1 MKLNKVLPMALGL
14 GFAVSAF
21 AENPLIQ
28 TYYSP
33 DPAPVVFGD
42 TLCTYSGNDEGGSF
56 FTMHGWRVS
65 CTTDMVNWTDKEIG
79 RASCRERVSPRV

>member
-1 MKLNKVLPMALGL
+1 MKLNKILPIAFGL

-21 AENPLIQ
+21 AENPIIQ

-42 TLCTYSGNDEGGSF
+42 TVC
-56 FTMHGWRVS
+56 V
-65 CTTDMVNWTDKEIG
+65 
-79 RASCRERVSPRV
+79 

>member
-1 MKLNKVLPMALGL
+1 MNLNKVLSIALGL

-21 AENPLIQ
+21 AENPIIQ

-42 TLCTYSGNDEGGSF
+42 TVCVYTGNDEGCQEARR
-56 FTMHGWRVS
+56 M
-65 CTTDMVNWTDKEIG
+65 G
-79 RASCRERVSPRV
+79 R